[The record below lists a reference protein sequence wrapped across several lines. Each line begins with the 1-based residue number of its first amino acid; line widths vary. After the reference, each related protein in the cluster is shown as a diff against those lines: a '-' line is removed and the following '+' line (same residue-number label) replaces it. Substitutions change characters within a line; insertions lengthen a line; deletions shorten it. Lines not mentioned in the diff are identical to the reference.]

1 MCVLLEDVCT
11 KIGQPVEEL
20 LQEKHPDI
28 RVPPPVENL
37 TIAYF
42 NEYEELQETVLLDLS

>member
-1 MCVLLEDVCT
+1 MFYWRMSAQRSGNRLKNYSRRNTLTFVY
-11 KIGQPVEEL
+11 
-20 LQEKHPDI
+20 
-28 RVPPPVENL
+28 PPVENL